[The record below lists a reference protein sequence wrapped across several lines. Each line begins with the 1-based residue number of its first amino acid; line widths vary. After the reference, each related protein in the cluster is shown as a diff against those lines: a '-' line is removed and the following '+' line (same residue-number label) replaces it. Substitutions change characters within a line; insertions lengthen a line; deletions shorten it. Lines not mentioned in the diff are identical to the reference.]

1 MEYKILSI
9 KTKELFNELKDY
21 GVKNTLRG
29 IIDDPQA
36 DNDIK
41 NTAKY
46 YMYWLEKSDTID
58 DPEITKYNDYDEDQ
72 LGKI

>member
-29 IIDDPQA
+29 IIDDPPSRQ
-36 DNDIK
+36 
-41 NTAKY
+41 
-46 YMYWLEKSDTID
+46 
-58 DPEITKYNDYDEDQ
+58 
-72 LGKI
+72 

>member
-21 GVKNTLRG
+21 GVKNALRG